1 MSENI
6 SGPGL
11 AGAVDL
17 SGLVNQSRTK
27 AEPSTT
33 SGDLVRDV
41 DDRGVVELV
50 ELSKTVPVILE
61 FYGGKVEPVLAPV
74 ILSFDGK
81 FVLGTVQ
88 SDSAPELVQALKIE
102 GIPSVVALIGG
113 QPLPLLKGIPSAE
126 EVKQILNQV
135 LTFAKENGVTGVMSQ
150 ADNSGA
156 ETPPDEATSNQP
168 HPEAL
173 EALQNNDLQLAASLY
188 EKAIKEAPADDDAKI
203 GLLQVQLLQRVQ
215 KLVPEAVRQ
224 EAARLPDSISCALDV
239 ADLDLAGGNPADAFA
254 RLLEVFSSSKE
265 EDRETI
271 RERLIAYFTIVGHA
285 APEVKKARAQLASL
299 MF

>member
-156 ETPPDEATSNQP
+156 ETPPDESTSNQP

>member
-156 ETPPDEATSNQP
+156 ETPPDESNSNQP